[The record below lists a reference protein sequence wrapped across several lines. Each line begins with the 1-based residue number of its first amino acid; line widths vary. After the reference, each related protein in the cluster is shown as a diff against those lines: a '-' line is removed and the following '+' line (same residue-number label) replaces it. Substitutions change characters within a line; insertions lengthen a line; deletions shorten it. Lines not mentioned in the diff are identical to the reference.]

1 MNTKAR
7 KGNCIETAAKKHS
20 RICVSGHGLEK
31 GNPRRVCC
39 KKLISV
45 RNVGRRRMQY
55 NDNCKVCT
63 FGVVVVWREV
73 SCSILL
79 LEEVNGF
86 KLPVKV

>member
-1 MNTKAR
+1 
-7 KGNCIETAAKKHS
+7 
-20 RICVSGHGLEK
+20 
-31 GNPRRVCC
+31 
-39 KKLISV
+39 
-45 RNVGRRRMQY
+45 MQY